1 MQLPQSQTAF
11 TGASGEQGTAVVGH
25 PDANPF
31 VDMRAREDEGFERCP
46 LQRAE
51 SLGEGIGQV
60 GMNGSANDAE
70 VF

>member
-1 MQLPQSQTAF
+1 VQLPQSQNVF
-11 TGASGEQGTAVVGH
+11 TGASGEQGIAVAGH

-31 VDMRAREDEGFERCP
+31 VDVRAREGEGFEHCS

-60 GMNGSANDAE
+60 GMNGCANDTE